1 MINNI
6 TGYDISKVDTVFLD
20 LDGTV
25 SKSGTSCKNGVKY
38 MFDKIGYRKI
48 SETELNMFVGPTI
61 KVHLREEYG
70 FDEAQAA
77 EAYVY
82 YREYYDG
89 IGIFES
95 SMYDGIADAIEDMRA
110 SGKTVYIATLKPED
124 QAKQI
129 TEMYGIT
136 HLFAGIFGARHDLN
150 IMHKQKVLDRAV
162 QIIGETPRNAV
173 MVGDRNHDV
182 IAGHHIGFGTV
193 GVLYGYGSFDELNDA
208 GCDIIVDSVTDLST
222 LLGRKS

>member
-6 TGYDISKVDTVFLD
+6 TGFDIDKVDTVFLD

-38 MFDKIGYRKI
+38 MFDKIGHRAV
-48 SETELNMFVGPTI
+48 SGAELNAFVGPTV
-61 KVHLREEYG
+61 KVHLSEVHG
-70 FDEAQAA
+70 FSEAEAA
-77 EAYVY
+77 AAYVY

-89 IGIFES
+89 IGIFTS
-95 SMYDGIADAIEDMRA
+95 TMYDGIADAVEAMRA

-124 QAKQI
+124 QAIQI
-129 TEMYGIT
+129 LQMYGIT
-136 HLFAGIFGARHDLN
+136 DLFSGIFGARHDLG
-150 IMHKQKVLDRAV
+150 IMHKPLVLERAIE
-162 QIIGETPRNAV
+162 IIGETPKNAV

-182 IAGHHIGFGTV
+182 FAGAHIGFGTV
-193 GVLYGYGSFDELNDA
+193 GVLYGYGGYDELFGA
-208 GCDIIVDSVTDLST
+208 GCDIIVDSVSDLSA

>member
-25 SKSGTSCKNGVKY
+25 SRSGTSCRNGVKY
-38 MFDKIGYRKI
+38 MFDKIGYRQI
-48 SETELNMFVGPTI
+48 SEIELNAFIGPTV
-61 KVHLREEYG
+61 KVHLREVHG
-70 FDEAQAA
+70 FSEEDAA
-77 EAYVY
+77 AAYVY

-95 SMYDGIADAIEDMRA
+95 SMYDGVADAIEDMRA
-110 SGKTVYIATLKPED
+110 SGKTVYIATMKPED

-129 TEMYGIT
+129 IEMYGIT
-136 HLFAGIFGARHDLN
+136 HLFRDIFGARHDLG
-150 IMHKQKVLDRAV
+150 IVYKQLVLERAV
-162 QIIGETPRNAV
+162 QIIGEKPQNAV

-182 IAGHHIGFGTV
+182 IAGKHIGFGTV
-193 GVLYGYGSFDELNDA
+193 GVLYGYGELKELNDA
-208 GCDIIVDSVTDLST
+208 GCDIIVDSVADLST

>member
-1 MINNI
+1 MIDNI
-6 TGYDISKVDTVFLD
+6 TGYDISNVDTVFLD

-25 SKSGTSCKNGVKY
+25 SKSGTSCKSGVKY
-38 MFDKIGYRKI
+38 MFEKIGYRKI
-48 SETELNMFVGPTI
+48 SEAELNMFVGPTI
-61 KVHLREEYG
+61 KVHLREEYD
-70 FDEAQAA
+70 FSEQDAA
-77 EAYVY
+77 DAYVY

-95 SMYDGIADAIEDMRA
+95 TMYDGIADAIEDMRA
-110 SGKTVYIATLKPED
+110 CGKGVYIATLKPED

-129 TEMYGIT
+129 LQMYGIT
-136 HLFAGIFGARHDLN
+136 HLFSDIFGARHDLN

-162 QIIGETPRNAV
+162 QIIGEKPQNAV

-182 IAGHHIGFGTV
+182 IAGKHIGFGTV
-193 GVLYGYGSFDELNDA
+193 GVLYGYGEFDELNDV
-208 GCDIIVDSVTDLST
+208 GCDIIVDSVADLST